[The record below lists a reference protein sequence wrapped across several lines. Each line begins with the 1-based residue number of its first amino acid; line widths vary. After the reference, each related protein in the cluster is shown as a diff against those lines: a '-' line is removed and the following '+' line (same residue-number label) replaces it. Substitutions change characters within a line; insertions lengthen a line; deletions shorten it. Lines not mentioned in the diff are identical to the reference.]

1 MNDKKFF
8 SFLYWVILIC
18 GMMIVLSITA
28 DIKGGDTDFY
38 FKAQRI
44 NNGH

>member
-28 DIKGGDTDFY
+28 DIKGGDMDIYT
-38 FKAQRI
+38 KAQRI
-44 NNGH
+44 NNG